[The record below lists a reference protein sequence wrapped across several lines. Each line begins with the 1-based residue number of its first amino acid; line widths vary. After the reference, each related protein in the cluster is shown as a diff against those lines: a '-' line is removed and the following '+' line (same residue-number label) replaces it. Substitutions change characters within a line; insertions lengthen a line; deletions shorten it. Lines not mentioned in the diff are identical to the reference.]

1 MPQSHEGSLNF
12 LSNRKRIGRLT
23 SWFLAGITGAA
34 TIYGGFP
41 SSTEARTISSL
52 PPTTL
57 IDTPCSSQ
65 TYLEGQRPEYEG
77 QNGLFTVRG
86 YRTGSNPLNSR
97 FLWTLEAP
105 TVPVEGAFYDKS
117 TWNVD
122 MTMIAVPAANQNETD
137 RIALKTRIATLSGAD
152 LEETLESNLPANSSG
167 CIKGELTFING
178 SSNLDIDGI
187 KVVSTEP
194 TL

>member
-1 MPQSHEGSLNF
+1 MPQSHESSLNF

-23 SWFLAGITGAA
+23 SWFLAGLTGAA

-65 TYLEGQRPEYEG
+65 TNLEGQKPEYEG

-86 YRTGSNPLNSR
+86 YHTGSNPLNSR
-97 FLWTLEAP
+97 FIWTYESSTIP
-105 TVPVEGAFYDKS
+105 NEGAGYDKS

-122 MTMIAVPAANQNETD
+122 MTILARPAAD
-137 RIALKTRIATLSGAD
+137 KYDSDKIALKTRIATLSGD
-152 LEETLESNLPANSSG
+152 DIEQTLETILPLNNSG
-167 CIKGELTFING
+167 CIRGELNFING
-178 SSNLDIDGI
+178 SPNMDIDGI
-187 KVVSTEP
+187 NVVRTDP